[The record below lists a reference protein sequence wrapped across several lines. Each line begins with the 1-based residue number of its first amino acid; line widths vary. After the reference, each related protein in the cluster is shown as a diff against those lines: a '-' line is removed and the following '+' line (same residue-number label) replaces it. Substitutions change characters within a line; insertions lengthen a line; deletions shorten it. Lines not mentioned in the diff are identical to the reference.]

1 MEGREATAASLS
13 ATLRSSPASASEPSS
28 SAECEPLTRTVAAES
43 LPDVA
48 ALPSMLSTS
57 EFRPAGEGLRIRKL
71 VGPDKAFVFGAGSAS
86 CGAIQVKV
94 SHWTGHRVLQRY
106 KAHDQDR
113 CGWVAAAAS
122 E

>member
-94 SHWTGHRVLQRY
+94 SPERV
-106 KAHDQDR
+106 
-113 CGWVAAAAS
+113 C
-122 E
+122 